1 MKTDDTTKG
10 LIPTKDEIKQ
20 IIAQVFQ
27 TNPMQVPVV
36 LMQIQFARFMAK
48 CLEKLSSNLDD
59 AIDDLENDSDK

>member
-1 MKTDDTTKG
+1 MTDQSSSS

-20 IIAQVFQ
+20 IIVQVMA

-36 LMQIQFARFMAK
+36 VMQIQFARFMAK

-59 AIDDLENDSDK
+59 AIDDLENSLDK